1 MNTPS
6 HILIGCAAVGSR
18 PARRL
23 WPALL
28 GGALPD
34 APIYLFYVYEKLV
47 LRVPESRIWRI
58 DYFSSPI
65 QPILDSLHSFP
76 LILAALGI
84 ALAARS
90 DLLKWLSVSLLLHA
104 CADFPLHHDDAH
116 RQFYPFSD
124 YRFASPLSYWDPRH
138 HGLWG
143 SSLELVV
150 TAFAMAVLLSRHQ
163 AAPARA
169 AWAALWLFNLVPFLY
184 WG

>member
-6 HILIGCAAVGSR
+6 HILISCAAVGSS

-23 WPALL
+23 WPALI

-34 APIYLFYVYEKLV
+34 APIYLFYTYEKLI
-47 LRVPESRIWRI
+47 LRAPEFQIWRL

-65 QPILDSLHSFP
+65 QPVLDALHSFP
-76 LILAALGI
+76 LILIVLGI
-84 ALAARS
+84 ALAVRN
-90 DLLKWLSVSLLLHA
+90 DLLKWLSLSLILHA
-104 CADFPLHHDDAH
+104 CSDFPLHHDDAH
-116 RQFYPFSD
+116 RQFFPFSG
-124 YRFASPLSYWDPRH
+124 YRFESPVSYWDPRH

-143 SSLELVV
+143 GGIELVV
-150 TAFAMAVLLSRHQ
+150 TVFAMAVLLHRHRT
-163 AAPARA
+163 ASVRA